1 MKVQCFYLRR
11 SKAPSVLLSTKD
23 KIIAITFHKNQLL
36 NIRNQYH
43 KDATKFE
50 EPHNITPQQIDD
62 TLKERQIKYQ
72 KIVQALDRI
81 LCLIGKQEI
90 SYQEAQKTAANSDT
104 LWNPWNV
111 LAIFRQVKHRYLW
124 IYEHIHS
131 TLQKPTS
138 TWVHQ
143 SKMKRFDWSQ
153 NAPLK
158 YDFQK

>member
-50 EPHNITPQQIDD
+50 EPHNITP
-62 TLKERQIKYQ
+62 LKERQIKYQ

-90 SYQEAQKTAANSDT
+90 SYQEVQKTAANSDT
-104 LWNPWNV
+104 L
-111 LAIFRQVKHRYLW
+111 
-124 IYEHIHS
+124 
-131 TLQKPTS
+131 
-138 TWVHQ
+138 
-143 SKMKRFDWSQ
+143 
-153 NAPLK
+153 
-158 YDFQK
+158 